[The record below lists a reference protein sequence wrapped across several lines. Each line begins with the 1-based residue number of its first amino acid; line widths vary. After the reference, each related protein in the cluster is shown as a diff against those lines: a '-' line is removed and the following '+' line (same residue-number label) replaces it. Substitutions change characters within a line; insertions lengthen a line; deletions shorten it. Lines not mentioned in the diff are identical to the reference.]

1 MQWSF
6 ELPCEPYKSI
16 QRVEMELQAI
26 SKFQGLYIPTS
37 WV

>member
-6 ELPCEPYKSI
+6 ELPCEPYKLI
-16 QRVEMELQAI
+16 QRVGMELRAI
-26 SKFQGLYIPTS
+26 FKLQIIYTATS